1 TGKKKKKKT
10 KRDKCIFSFQPR
22 LSTRIDILSR
32 ASPSWSLQFDLMT
45 TFKRRINTSLLPDDF
60 LSYTDAK
67 FYNVAKHFIGESASE
82 LLEIQSIRSPDSLIL
97 ISDVFAILDIK
108 CAALNSLKEKLCLKS
123 DDDIYIV
130 KPGIKSSMNYFCEL
144 IIQKKDE
151 DIKLSRKQNKRY
163 TSVVLAINTDSS
175 ITTEPSSSRQQ
186 QLLPSNTTNIVQS
199 SAPTMLVNES
209 YHRSFITN
217 SISNWCQ
224 KYSSKLLL
232 TEGVDYHLFLI
243 TSSDTNFTATIR
255 CKCGSKIALVK
266 FQKNFQLSN
275 FYKHL
280 VSLSCTTVK
289 KSKRITT
296 SNKSVANENDSRGS
310 ISVTSHEESG
320 LKRSAPCDA
329 AKKKRAY
336 QSHSK

>member
-1 TGKKKKKKT
+1 
-10 KRDKCIFSFQPR
+10 
-22 LSTRIDILSR
+22 
-32 ASPSWSLQFDLMT
+32 MT

-199 SAPTMLVNES
+199 SAP
-209 YHRSFITN
+209 
-217 SISNWCQ
+217 
-224 KYSSKLLL
+224 
-232 TEGVDYHLFLI
+232 
-243 TSSDTNFTATIR
+243 
-255 CKCGSKIALVK
+255 
-266 FQKNFQLSN
+266 
-275 FYKHL
+275 
-280 VSLSCTTVK
+280 
-289 KSKRITT
+289 
-296 SNKSVANENDSRGS
+296 
-310 ISVTSHEESG
+310 
-320 LKRSAPCDA
+320 
-329 AKKKRAY
+329 
-336 QSHSK
+336 

>member
-1 TGKKKKKKT
+1 
-10 KRDKCIFSFQPR
+10 
-22 LSTRIDILSR
+22 
-32 ASPSWSLQFDLMT
+32 MT

-336 QSHSK
+336 QTHSK

>member
-1 TGKKKKKKT
+1 MSRRVRRKK
-10 KRDKCIFSFQPR
+10 RGKCIFSLQPR
-22 LSTRIDILSR
+22 LSTRINILSR
-32 ASPSWSLQFDLMT
+32 VSPIRFLQFDLMT

-60 LSYTDAK
+60 LSYTDTK
-67 FYNVAKHFIGESASE
+67 FYNVAKHFMF
-82 LLEIQSIRSPDSLIL
+82 
-97 ISDVFAILDIK
+97 FAILDIK
-108 CAALNSLKEKLCLKS
+108 CAALNPLKEKLCLKS
-123 DDDIYIV
+123 DDDVYIV
-130 KPGIKSSMNYFCEL
+130 KP
-144 IIQKKDE
+144 DE
-151 DIKLSRKQNKRY
+151 DIKLSRKQNRRY
-163 TSVVLAINTDSS
+163 ISVVSANTTNSS
-175 ITTEPSSSRQQ
+175 IIIEPTSSRQQ

-199 SAPTMLVNES
+199 SAPTMLINEN

-224 KYSSKLLL
+224 KYSSKLSL
-232 TEGVDYHLFLI
+232 TESVDYHLFL
-243 TSSDTNFTATIR
+243 TKSSDTNFTATIR

-296 SNKSVANENDSRGS
+296 SNKSAPNENDSRGS
-310 ISVTSHEESG
+310 IGATSHEEGG

-336 QSHSK
+336 QNFSK